1 MKFDSRITFPHPVLG
16 IRDDILGEPEFD
28 YEISEDEN
36 NHILDIN
43 MDLHNPSIKYYIDV
57 KKQAKYVCEV
67 DCNRTFYRVCED
79 SSKPYF
85 HIVIPKKEVSGEVN
99 VQLTVTAVAKIDG
112 YTNSLSNADYSCY
125 EFNLEIGDIL
135 AYIGGL
141 NIQTDI
147 MADEYKAVGSF
158 VHFKGDSVKDISY
171 NLSGQDIEIILPRE
185 MFDQYV
191 NHLKGNRFRPVIIS
205 SIVKEAIVYALTKY
219 KTYKKS
225 RWARILKS
233 AEVLKDYDF
242 DEDEIDVLKAIEMSN
257 DLLKNPHGQL
267 FDALEEIITETPDNS
282 Q

>member
-16 IRDDILGEPEFD
+16 IRNDILGEPEFD

-36 NHILDIN
+36 NHLLDIK

-67 DCNRTFYRVCED
+67 DCYRTYYRVCED
-79 SSKPYF
+79 SLKPNF
-85 HIVIPKKEVSGEVN
+85 HIVIPKREVSGEVN

-112 YTNSLSNADYSCY
+112 YTNSLANADYSDY
-125 EFNLEIGDIL
+125 EFNLEKGDIL

-158 VHFKGDSVKDISY
+158 VHFKGDSVTDISY
-171 NLSGQDIEIILPRE
+171 NLSGQDIEIIMPRE

-205 SIVKEAIVYALTKY
+205 SIVKEAIVYALTQY
-219 KTYKKS
+219 KTYRNS
-225 RWARILKS
+225 RWARLLKS

-242 DEDEIDVLKAIEMSN
+242 DEDDTDVLKAIEMSN

-282 Q
+282 

>member
-16 IRDDILGEPEFD
+16 IRNDILGEPEFD
-28 YEISEDEN
+28 YKISEDEN
-36 NHILDIN
+36 NHILDIK

-67 DCNRTFYRVCED
+67 DCYRTYYRVCED
-79 SSKPYF
+79 SLKPNY

-99 VQLTVTAVAKIDG
+99 VQLTVTAVAKIDE
-112 YTNSLSNADYSCY
+112 YTNSLANADYSGY
-125 EFNLEIGDIL
+125 EFNLEKGDIL

-158 VHFKGDSVKDISY
+158 VHFKGDSVTDISY
-171 NLSGQDIEIILPRE
+171 NLSGQDIEIIMPRE

-205 SIVKEAIVYALTKY
+205 SIVKEAIVYALTQY
-219 KTYKKS
+219 KTYRNS

-267 FDALEEIITETPDNS
+267 FETLEEIITETPDNS

>member
-16 IRDDILGEPEFD
+16 IRNDILGEPEFD
-28 YEISEDEN
+28 YEISENEN
-36 NHILDIN
+36 NHILDIK

-67 DCNRTFYRVCED
+67 DCNRTYYRVCED
-79 SSKPYF
+79 SIKPNF
-85 HIVIPKKEVSGEVN
+85 HIVIPKREVSGEVN

-112 YTNSLSNADYSCY
+112 YTNSLANADYSSY
-125 EFNLEIGDIL
+125 EFNLEKGDIL

-158 VHFKGDSVKDISY
+158 VHFKGDSVTDISY
-171 NLSGQDIEIILPRE
+171 NLSGQDIEIIMPRE

-205 SIVKEAIVYALTKY
+205 SIVKEAIVYALTQY
-219 KTYKKS
+219 KTYRSS

-257 DLLKNPHGQL
+257 DLLKNPHAQL
-267 FDALEEIITETPDNS
+267 FDSLEEIITETPDNS

>member
-16 IRDDILGEPEFD
+16 IRNDILGEPDFD

-36 NHILDIN
+36 NHILDIK

-57 KKQAKYVCEV
+57 KRQAKYVCEV
-67 DCNRTFYRVCED
+67 DCYRTYYRVCED
-79 SSKPYF
+79 SIKPSF
-85 HIVIPKKEVSGEVN
+85 HINIPKKEVSGEVN
-99 VQLTVTAVAKIDG
+99 VQLTVTAVGKIDG
-112 YTNSLSNADYSCY
+112 YTNSLANADYSGY
-125 EFNLEIGDIL
+125 EFNLEKGDIL

-158 VHFKGDSVKDISY
+158 VHFKGDSVTDISY
-171 NLSGQDIEIILPRE
+171 NLSGQDIEIIMPRE

-205 SIVKEAIVYALTKY
+205 SIVKEAIVYALTQY
-219 KTYKKS
+219 KTYRSS

-233 AEVLKDYDF
+233 AEVLKDYNF
-242 DEDEIDVLKAIEMSN
+242 EEDEIDVLKAIGMSN

-267 FDALEEIITETPDNS
+267 FDTLEEIITETPDNS

>member
-16 IRDDILGEPEFD
+16 IRNDILGEPEFD

-36 NHILDIN
+36 NHILDIK

-67 DCNRTFYRVCED
+67 DCYRTYYRVCED
-79 SSKPYF
+79 SLKPSF
-85 HIVIPKKEVSGEVN
+85 HIIIPKKEVSGEVN
-99 VQLTVTAVAKIDG
+99 VQLTVTAVVKIDG
-112 YTNSLSNADYSCY
+112 YTNSLANADYSGY
-125 EFNLEIGDIL
+125 EFNLEKGDIL

-147 MADEYKAVGSF
+147 MADEYMAVGSF
-158 VHFKGDSVKDISY
+158 VHFKGDSVSDISY
-171 NLSGQDIEIILPRE
+171 NLSGQDIEIIMPRE

-205 SIVKEAIVYALTKY
+205 SIVKEAIVYALTQY
-219 KTYKKS
+219 KTYRSS

-233 AEVLKDYDF
+233 AEVLKEYDF
-242 DEDEIDVLKAIEMSN
+242 EEDDIDVLKAIEMSN

-267 FDALEEIITETPDNS
+267 FDTLEEIITETPDNS